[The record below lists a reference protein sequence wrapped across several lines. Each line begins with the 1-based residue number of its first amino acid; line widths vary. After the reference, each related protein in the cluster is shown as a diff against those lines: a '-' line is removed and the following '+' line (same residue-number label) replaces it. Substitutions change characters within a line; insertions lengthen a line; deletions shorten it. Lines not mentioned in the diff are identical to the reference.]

1 MGKNSQYRTARR
13 VLAAAAG
20 IMLVAQQAQ
29 VATAEPRTLCQVK
42 GSYSCLTF
50 SGYGERTG
58 TWADTRYPGNNGNH
72 SCSRYVAYRLA
83 KGGMREQA
91 SWGDASQWIQRAP
104 GHKDKTPT
112 VGAVAYWNQQWTA
125 TYWGHNEGHVGVV
138 EKVNTDGS
146 IEVTWDSQRE
156 GMVVRK
162 IITRG
167 PDMPTD
173 FIHIDDGSIR
183 RSGGDETKTPPS
195 KTDTPPTS
203 TNTPPTKT
211 DTPPTS
217 TDTPPSKTDTPPTKT
232 DTPPTK
238 TDTPPTST
246 DTPPSKTDTPP
257 TSTDTPKTS
266 TSVPPT
272 GSLIPPSTAPSKP
285 DTPASTTPS
294 EPTTTTDTP
303 PSKTDT
309 PKTSTDTPPSKTD
322 TPPTSTSTPPT
333 ATDTPK
339 TSDSE
344 QPPKCDKG
352 KSDGKCGSNNGNNGS
367 IGGGNSGSIGGGN
380 SNGKF
385 QAQGSLAGSGGL
397 LGVVAAVIGLGGIV
411 KVVSNLFQR
420 ITGGSTGNS
429 SGAGGGNGNS
439 HSQGGST
446 GGGLFSRSS

>member
-195 KTDTPPTS
+195 KTDTPSTS

-217 TDTPPSKTDTPPTKT
+217 TDTPP
-232 DTPPTK
+232 
-238 TDTPPTST
+238 TST

-257 TSTDTPKTS
+257 T
-266 TSVPPT
+266 
-272 GSLIPPSTAPSKP
+272 
-285 DTPASTTPS
+285 
-294 EPTTTTDTP
+294 TTDTP
-303 PSKTDT
+303 TTYSYTHPT
-309 PKTSTDTPPSKTD
+309 KTD

-333 ATDTPK
+333 KTDTPKTSTDTPPTKTDTPSTSTSTPPTVTDTPK

-380 SNGKF
+380 GNSNGKS

>member
-1 MGKNSQYRTARR
+1 MGKNSQYRTAHR

-195 KTDTPPTS
+195 KTDTPSTS
-203 TNTPPTKT
+203 TNTPPT
-211 DTPPTS
+211 
-217 TDTPPSKTDTPPTKT
+217 
-232 DTPPTK
+232 
-238 TDTPPTST
+238 
-246 DTPPSKTDTPP
+246 KTDTPP

-309 PKTSTDTPPSKTD
+309 PKTSTDTPPTKTD
-322 TPPTSTSTPPT
+322 TPSTSTSTPPT
-333 ATDTPK
+333 VTDTPK

-380 SNGKF
+380 GNSNGKS

>member
-125 TYWGHNEGHVGVV
+125 TYWGNNEGHVGVV

-195 KTDTPPTS
+195 KTDTPSTS
-203 TNTPPTKT
+203 TN
-211 DTPPTS
+211 
-217 TDTPPSKTDTPPTKT
+217 
-232 DTPPTK
+232 TPPTK

-257 TSTDTPKTS
+257 TSTDTPPTSTDTPPTSTSTPPSKTDTPPTSTDTPKTS

-272 GSLIPPSTAPSKP
+272 K
-285 DTPASTTPS
+285 
-294 EPTTTTDTP
+294 TDTP
-303 PSKTDT
+303 PTSTDTPPTSTSTPPTKTDT
-309 PKTSTDTPPSKTD
+309 PKTSTDTPPTKTD
-322 TPPTSTSTPPT
+322 TPSTSTSTPPT
-333 ATDTPK
+333 VTDTPK

-380 SNGKF
+380 GNSNGKS

>member
-195 KTDTPPTS
+195 KTDTPSTS

-217 TDTPPSKTDTPPTKT
+217 TDTPPTKT

-246 DTPPSKTDTPP
+246 DTPPTSTSTPP
-257 TSTDTPKTS
+257 T
-266 TSVPPT
+266 
-272 GSLIPPSTAPSKP
+272 
-285 DTPASTTPS
+285 
-294 EPTTTTDTP
+294 
-303 PSKTDT
+303 KTDT
-309 PKTSTDTPPSKTD
+309 PKTSTDTPPTKTD
-322 TPPTSTSTPPT
+322 TPSTSTSTPPT
-333 ATDTPK
+333 VTDTPK

-380 SNGKF
+380 GNSNGKS

-446 GGGLFSRSS
+446 GGGLSSRSS

>member
-195 KTDTPPTS
+195 KTDTPSTS
-203 TNTPPTKT
+203 TN
-211 DTPPTS
+211 
-217 TDTPPSKTDTPPTKT
+217 
-232 DTPPTK
+232 TPPTK

-257 TSTDTPKTS
+257 TSTDTPPTS
-266 TSVPPT
+266 TSTPPT
-272 GSLIPPSTAPSKP
+272 
-285 DTPASTTPS
+285 
-294 EPTTTTDTP
+294 
-303 PSKTDT
+303 KTDT
-309 PKTSTDTPPSKTD
+309 PKTSTDTPPTKTD
-322 TPPTSTSTPPT
+322 TPSTSTSTPPT
-333 ATDTPK
+333 VTDTPK

-367 IGGGNSGSIGGGN
+367 IGGGNGN
-380 SNGKF
+380 SNGKS

>member
-195 KTDTPPTS
+195 KTDTPSTS
-203 TNTPPTKT
+203 TNTPPT
-211 DTPPTS
+211 
-217 TDTPPSKTDTPPTKT
+217 
-232 DTPPTK
+232 
-238 TDTPPTST
+238 
-246 DTPPSKTDTPP
+246 KTDTPP

-272 GSLIPPSTAPSKP
+272 K
-285 DTPASTTPS
+285 
-294 EPTTTTDTP
+294 TDTP
-303 PSKTDT
+303 P
-309 PKTSTDTPPSKTD
+309 TSTD

-333 ATDTPK
+333 KTDTPKTFTDTPPTKTDTPSTSTSTPPTVTDTPK

-380 SNGKF
+380 GNSNGKS

>member
-195 KTDTPPTS
+195 KTDTPSTS

-217 TDTPPSKTDTPPTKT
+217 TDTPPTKT

-246 DTPPSKTDTPP
+246 DTPPTSTSTPP
-257 TSTDTPKTS
+257 T
-266 TSVPPT
+266 
-272 GSLIPPSTAPSKP
+272 
-285 DTPASTTPS
+285 
-294 EPTTTTDTP
+294 
-303 PSKTDT
+303 KTDT
-309 PKTSTDTPPSKTD
+309 PKTSTDTPPTKTD
-322 TPPTSTSTPPT
+322 TPSTSTSTPPT
-333 ATDTPK
+333 VTDTPK

-380 SNGKF
+380 GNSNGKS

>member
-1 MGKNSQYRTARR
+1 MGKNSRHRTARR

-83 KGGMREQA
+83 KGGMHDQA
-91 SWGDASQWIQRAP
+91 SWGDASQWIHRAP

-138 EKVNTDGS
+138 EKVNADGS

-183 RSGGDETKTPPS
+183 RSGGDETKTPPTKTDTPS
-195 KTDTPPTS
+195 TSTNTPPTKTDTPPTS
-203 TNTPPTKT
+203 TDTPPTKTDTPPTKTDTPPSKT

-232 DTPPTK
+232 DTP
-238 TDTPPTST
+238 
-246 DTPPSKTDTPP
+246 
-257 TSTDTPKTS
+257 
-266 TSVPPT
+266 
-272 GSLIPPSTAPSKP
+272 
-285 DTPASTTPS
+285 
-294 EPTTTTDTP
+294 
-303 PSKTDT
+303 
-309 PKTSTDTPPSKTD
+309 KTSTDTPPTKTD
-322 TPPTSTSTPPT
+322 TPSTSTSTPPT

-380 SNGKF
+380 GNSNGKS

>member
-195 KTDTPPTS
+195 KTDTPSTS

-217 TDTPPSKTDTPPTKT
+217 TDTPPTKTDTPPTKT

-246 DTPPSKTDTPP
+246 STPPTKTDTPPTSTDTPPTSTSTPPSKTDTPP

-266 TSVPPT
+266 TSVP
-272 GSLIPPSTAPSKP
+272 
-285 DTPASTTPS
+285 
-294 EPTTTTDTP
+294 
-303 PSKTDT
+303 
-309 PKTSTDTPPSKTD
+309 
-322 TPPTSTSTPPT
+322 
-333 ATDTPK
+333 
-339 TSDSE
+339 
-344 QPPKCDKG
+344 PPKCDKG

-380 SNGKF
+380 GNSNGKS

>member
-13 VLAAAAG
+13 VLVAAAG

-195 KTDTPPTS
+195 KTDTPSTS
-203 TNTPPTKT
+203 TN
-211 DTPPTS
+211 
-217 TDTPPSKTDTPPTKT
+217 
-232 DTPPTK
+232 TPPTK

-257 TSTDTPKTS
+257 TSTDTPPTS
-266 TSVPPT
+266 TS
-272 GSLIPPSTAPSKP
+272 
-285 DTPASTTPS
+285 
-294 EPTTTTDTP
+294 TP

-309 PKTSTDTPPSKTD
+309 PKTSTDTPPTKTD
-322 TPPTSTSTPPT
+322 TPSTSTSTPPT
-333 ATDTPK
+333 VTDTPK

-380 SNGKF
+380 GNSNGKS

>member
-1 MGKNSQYRTARR
+1 MGKNSRHRTARR

-83 KGGMREQA
+83 KGGMRDQA
-91 SWGDASQWIQRAP
+91 SWGDASQWIHRAP

-112 VGAVAYWNQQWTA
+112 VGAVAYWNQQWTT

-138 EKVNTDGS
+138 EKVNADGS

-183 RSGGDETKTPPS
+183 RSGGDETKTPP
-195 KTDTPPTS
+195 
-203 TNTPPTKT
+203 TKT
-211 DTPPTS
+211 DTPSTS
-217 TDTPPSKTDTPPTKT
+217 TNTPPTKT

-246 DTPPSKTDTPP
+246 DTPPT
-257 TSTDTPKTS
+257 
-266 TSVPPT
+266 
-272 GSLIPPSTAPSKP
+272 
-285 DTPASTTPS
+285 
-294 EPTTTTDTP
+294 
-303 PSKTDT
+303 KTDT
-309 PKTSTDTPPSKTD
+309 PKTSTDTPPTKTD
-322 TPPTSTSTPPT
+322 TPSTSTSTPPT

-380 SNGKF
+380 SGSIGGGNGNSNGKS

>member
-1 MGKNSQYRTARR
+1 MGKNSRHRTARR

-83 KGGMREQA
+83 KGGMHDQA
-91 SWGDASQWIQRAP
+91 SWGDASQWIHRAP

-138 EKVNTDGS
+138 EKVNADGS

-183 RSGGDETKTPPS
+183 RSGGDETKTPP
-195 KTDTPPTS
+195 
-203 TNTPPTKT
+203 TKT
-211 DTPPTS
+211 DTPSTS
-217 TDTPPSKTDTPPTKT
+217 TN
-232 DTPPTK
+232 TPPTK

-257 TSTDTPKTS
+257 TSTDTP
-266 TSVPPT
+266 
-272 GSLIPPSTAPSKP
+272 PSK
-285 DTPASTTPS
+285 
-294 EPTTTTDTP
+294 TDTP
-303 PSKTDT
+303 PTKTDT
-309 PKTSTDTPPSKTD
+309 PKTSTDTPPTKTD
-322 TPPTSTSTPPT
+322 TPSTSTSTPPT

-380 SNGKF
+380 GNSNGKS

>member
-195 KTDTPPTS
+195 KTDTPSTS

-217 TDTPPSKTDTPPTKT
+217 TDTPP
-232 DTPPTK
+232 
-238 TDTPPTST
+238 TST
-246 DTPPSKTDTPP
+246 STPPSKTDTPP

-272 GSLIPPSTAPSKP
+272 K
-285 DTPASTTPS
+285 
-294 EPTTTTDTP
+294 TDTP
-303 PSKTDT
+303 PTSTDTPPTSTSTPPTKTDT
-309 PKTSTDTPPSKTD
+309 PKTSTDTPPTKTD
-322 TPPTSTSTPPT
+322 TPSTSTSTPPT
-333 ATDTPK
+333 VTDTPK

-380 SNGKF
+380 GNSKS

>member
-195 KTDTPPTS
+195 KTDTPSTS
-203 TNTPPTKT
+203 TN
-211 DTPPTS
+211 
-217 TDTPPSKTDTPPTKT
+217 
-232 DTPPTK
+232 TPPTK

-257 TSTDTPKTS
+257 TSTDTP
-266 TSVPPT
+266 PT
-272 GSLIPPSTAPSKP
+272 K
-285 DTPASTTPS
+285 
-294 EPTTTTDTP
+294 TDTP
-303 PSKTDT
+303 PT
-309 PKTSTDTPPSKTD
+309 KTD

-333 ATDTPK
+333 KTDTPKTSTDTPPTKTDTPSTSTSTPPTVTDTPK

-380 SNGKF
+380 GNSNGKS

>member
-195 KTDTPPTS
+195 KTDTPSTS

-217 TDTPPSKTDTPPTKT
+217 TDTPPTKTDTPPTKT

-246 DTPPSKTDTPP
+246 STPPTKTDTPP
-257 TSTDTPKTS
+257 TSTDTPPTS
-266 TSVPPT
+266 TSTPPT
-272 GSLIPPSTAPSKP
+272 
-285 DTPASTTPS
+285 
-294 EPTTTTDTP
+294 
-303 PSKTDT
+303 KTDT
-309 PKTSTDTPPSKTD
+309 PKTSTDTPPTKTD
-322 TPPTSTSTPPT
+322 TPSTSTSTPPT
-333 ATDTPK
+333 VTDTPK

-380 SNGKF
+380 GNSNGKS

>member
-1 MGKNSQYRTARR
+1 MGKNSQHRTARR

-195 KTDTPPTS
+195 KTDTPSTS
-203 TNTPPTKT
+203 TN
-211 DTPPTS
+211 
-217 TDTPPSKTDTPPTKT
+217 
-232 DTPPTK
+232 TPPTK

-257 TSTDTPKTS
+257 TSTDTP
-266 TSVPPT
+266 PT
-272 GSLIPPSTAPSKP
+272 K
-285 DTPASTTPS
+285 
-294 EPTTTTDTP
+294 TDTP
-303 PSKTDT
+303 PTKTDT
-309 PKTSTDTPPSKTD
+309 PPTKTD

-333 ATDTPK
+333 KTDTPKTSTDTPPTKTDTPSTSTSTPPTVTDTPK

-380 SNGKF
+380 GNSNGKS

>member
-195 KTDTPPTS
+195 KTDTPSTS
-203 TNTPPTKT
+203 TN
-211 DTPPTS
+211 
-217 TDTPPSKTDTPPTKT
+217 
-232 DTPPTK
+232 TPPTK

-257 TSTDTPKTS
+257 TSTDTP
-266 TSVPPT
+266 PT
-272 GSLIPPSTAPSKP
+272 
-285 DTPASTTPS
+285 
-294 EPTTTTDTP
+294 
-303 PSKTDT
+303 
-309 PKTSTDTPPSKTD
+309 KTD

-333 ATDTPK
+333 KTDTPKTSTDTPPTKTDTPSTSTSTPPTVTDTPK

-380 SNGKF
+380 GNSNGKS

>member
-195 KTDTPPTS
+195 KTDTPSTS
-203 TNTPPTKT
+203 TN
-211 DTPPTS
+211 
-217 TDTPPSKTDTPPTKT
+217 
-232 DTPPTK
+232 TPPTK

-257 TSTDTPKTS
+257 TSTDTPPTS
-266 TSVPPT
+266 TSTPPT
-272 GSLIPPSTAPSKP
+272 
-285 DTPASTTPS
+285 
-294 EPTTTTDTP
+294 
-303 PSKTDT
+303 KTDT
-309 PKTSTDTPPSKTD
+309 PKTSTDTPPTKTD
-322 TPPTSTSTPPT
+322 TPSTSTSTPPT
-333 ATDTPK
+333 VTDTPK

-367 IGGGNSGSIGGGN
+367 ISGGNSGSIGGGN
-380 SNGKF
+380 GNSNGKS